1 MKRKS
6 QHETTFFRKE
16 NWERNK
22 KAQHEILGFIL
33 IVVIVVI
40 IGLFLLVFYLRQDSA
55 RYESLNVQNFLR
67 TSMQVT
73 SPCIVSIEPLQIQ
86 DLTKRCRQGSICK
99 NGLSACQVLR
109 EEFRKIIEESW
120 LIDPERPENAYFLNI
135 FYMEEE
141 DEEPY
146 MEEILTLQDG
156 NCSGTRIG
164 SEYFLHESPGKIIV
178 TMEICYI

>member
-1 MKRKS
+1 MIK
-6 QHETTFFRKE
+6 
-16 NWERNK
+16 K
-22 KAQHEILGFIL
+22 KAQHEIIGFIL

-67 TSMQVT
+67 SSMLYTSSCV
-73 SPCIVSIEPLQIQ
+73 ISIEPLEMQ

-99 NGLSACQVLR
+99 NGISACQTLGD
-109 EEFRKIIEESW
+109 EFRNIIEESW

-135 FYMEEE
+135 YYKEDAEED

-146 MEEILTLQDG
+146 IEEILFLREG
-156 NCSGTRIG
+156 NCTGTRIG
-164 SEYFLHESPGKIIV
+164 AEHFLHENPGKIIV
-178 TMEICYI
+178 TMEICHT